1 MHEQLLIWASE
12 RPIWQQDALRRLA
25 QNGELTPED
34 FAELQLLVRKN
45 VGLPAENAPE
55 PVPLAAEH
63 LNQAASDAPELA
75 LASLGPVRNVDRL
88 APDQPPLRFAVNG
101 ITVVY
106 GPNASGKSGY
116 CRIAKQLCRSQ
127 SPVALLGS
135 VYGDVAQTGPPEVKV
150 AFRVGGD
157 GQPKEE
163 RVWYGGQNPPA
174 ELSRISVFDAATAR
188 VYVDSERKVEFL
200 PYELDLM
207 KKLGIA
213 CLELKNIFKKCQKT
227 LEIAVSSLLQEE
239 FHEGTTVKK
248 TLASLVL
255 STSLSDLPS
264 EHSLRELGTWTTE
277 MESRITAIE
286 EQLKQDPKAM
296 ISARTNAKQALE
308 IVKSEISQIEDN
320 LGNSAITAIYKS
332 QQKAEDCRRAAE
344 TKAKDL
350 FSDQPISDLGSET
363 WRKMLKYAREFAAYV
378 FPDDTLPPQIANGGL
393 CVLCQQD
400 LSGDA
405 AARLSA
411 FDNYISDRATEESII
426 AEKQFAEH
434 RDKLMAFIIKSRYEI
449 DVLLS
454 AYTALPNACKEH
466 ITTISSFVEN
476 AGERLEAIKRALQK
490 RLYDTLENVSPLT
503 DSPVNLLVGEIS
515 KLEHEITELERVD
528 RDEENL
534 AELQALHVEL
544 SDRKRLGHMIEHI
557 VEQRNLLEEHCR
569 FDAGIKQCRTN
580 EITLRITNR
589 RREVLTRNLKE
600 TLRMEL
606 ERLQLTHIPLD
617 LTDHGRDAESIVKI
631 ELKTQQKINNS
642 DILSEGEQRALALA
656 CFLAELQEIGSNH
669 AIIVDDP
676 VSSLDNNRIQ
686 AVAKRLADE
695 ASKGRQVI
703 VFTHNIWFHYML
715 LTESRRTK
723 VGWHR
728 EWMRS
733 KGSQGFGWIDESNQP
748 WQMKKVSERINIICE
763 KYYEL
768 TNNGYDNADQG
779 LRLAVNEIYMMMRE
793 TWERIIEEVL
803 FNNTVQRFRPE
814 IMTQRL
820 KEACFDPSTDYPA
833 IFEGMKQCSQYSGHD
848 PAADIPPSLPDSD
861 QILHDI
867 NELKE
872 FFVKARNRRNKLG
885 KAKLYEQGIKAEFL

>member
-1 MHEQLLIWASE
+1 M
-12 RPIWQQDALRRLA
+12 RRLA

-34 FAELQLLVRKN
+34 FAELQLLVRKD

-127 SPVALLGS
+127 SPVVLRGS
-135 VYGDVAQTGPPEVKV
+135 VYGDVAQNGLPEVEV

-157 GQPKEE
+157 GQPKRE
-163 RVWYGGQNPPA
+163 RVWYGDQEPPA
-174 ELSRISVFDAATAR
+174 ELSQISVFDAATAR
-188 VYVDSERKVEFL
+188 VYVDGERKVEFL

-207 KKLGIA
+207 NKLGIA
-213 CLELKNIFKKCQKT
+213 CLELQQIFIGCQKT
-227 LEIAVSSLLQEE
+227 LKTAVSSPLQEE
-239 FHEGTTVKK
+239 FHEGTTVQ
-248 TLASLVL
+248 TMLASLVT
-255 STSLSDLPS
+255 STSLPDLPS
-264 EHSLRELGTWTTE
+264 EKSLRELGTWTTE
-277 MESRITAIE
+277 MESENTAVN
-286 EQLKQDPKAM
+286 EQLKQDPKSM
-296 ISARTNAKQALE
+296 ISVRTSAKRALE
-308 IVKSEISQIEDN
+308 IVKGEISQIEEN
-320 LGNSAITAIYKS
+320 LGDAAITAMYQS
-332 QQKAEDCRRAAE
+332 QLTAERCRRAAE

-350 FSDQPISDLGSET
+350 FSDQPIPNLGSET
-363 WRKMLKYAREFAAYV
+363 WRNMLKYAREFAAYV

-393 CVLCQQD
+393 CVLCQQS

-411 FDNYISDRATEESII
+411 FDKYISDRATEESVI
-426 AEKQFAEH
+426 AEQQFTEH
-434 RDKLMAFIIKSRYEI
+434 QDKLMALIIKSYYEI
-449 DVLLS
+449 EVFLS
-454 AYTALPNACKEH
+454 AYATLSDARKKHVA
-466 ITTISSFVEN
+466 TISSFFKN
-476 AGERLEAIKRALQK
+476 AGERLEATKRALQK
-490 RLYDTLENVSPLT
+490 KLYDTLENVNPLT
-503 DSPVNLLVGEIS
+503 DSPVNLLVGEIGE
-515 KLEHEITELERVD
+515 LEHEIAELERVD
-528 RDEENL
+528 RDEEKL
-534 AELQALHVEL
+534 AELQALRVEL
-544 SDRKRLGHMIEHI
+544 SDRKGLGQVIERI
-557 VEQRNLLEEHCR
+557 VKQRNLLEEHCR

-580 EITLRITNR
+580 EITRRITNR

-617 LTDHGRDAESIVKI
+617 LTDRGRDAESIVRIK
-631 ELKTQQKINNS
+631 LKTLQKINNS

-676 VSSLDNNRIQ
+676 VSSLDNNRMQ
-686 AVAKRLADE
+686 AVAKRLVDE

-715 LTESRRTK
+715 LTESRRAQ
-723 VGWHR
+723 VGWR
-728 EWMRS
+728 CEWMRN
-733 KGSQGFGWIDESNQP
+733 KGNQGFGWIDESNQP
-748 WQMKKVSERINIICE
+748 WQMKKVSERIKIICE

-768 TNNGYDNADQG
+768 ANNGYDNADQE

-820 KEACFDPSTDYPA
+820 KEACFDPSADYPA
-833 IFEGMKQCSQYSGHD
+833 VFEGMKRCSHYSGHD
-848 PAADIPPSLPDSD
+848 PAPDIPPNLPDSD
-861 QILHDI
+861 QIFRDI
-867 NELKE
+867 KELKN
-872 FFVKARNRRNKLG
+872 FFVMAESRRNKLR
-885 KAKLYEQGIKAEFL
+885 KARPYERGIKADLL